1 SPAIR
6 NLIREAKIP
15 QITSMIQMGTKM
27 GMVLMRDSL
36 NRLYE
41 NGEISAE
48 TLRELLMTSSQSDEE
63 SASMSA
69 TASKRMTSSNT
80 NSF

>member
-1 SPAIR
+1 
-6 NLIREAKIP
+6 
-15 QITSMIQMGTKM
+15 M

-48 TLRELLMTSSQSDEE
+48 TLRELLMTGSQSDEE
-63 SASMSA
+63 TAGL
-69 TASKRMTSSNT
+69 TASAGKRMVSSTS